1 MRTVA
6 TSSVVLAA
14 ALCAGSARAA
24 SPEAW
29 AELFRKASAAC
40 VKASELKEA
49 RAGKPVD
56 FSGKVLVMV
65 DGRWPQP
72 HMKNQPARFACLYD
86 KRAGTAEAHEAG
98 P

>member
-1 MRTVA
+1 MRGLATVF
-6 TSSVVLAA
+6 VILAA
-14 ALCAGSARAA
+14 ALGGIPAQAA

-49 RAGKPVD
+49 KAAKPVD
-56 FSGKVLVMV
+56 FSDKVLVMV

-72 HMKNQPARFACLYD
+72 HMKNQRARFACLYD
-86 KRAGTAEAHEAG
+86 KRAATAEAHEAG